1 MVSLTVLDHLRF
13 VVFTHKTKHK
23 ISVQARGSVRA
34 CFVRFTK
41 AQINARMNTQCGCAV
56 FDEKAPTAAV
66 VGWQN
71 AIHLSVLSNDL
82 ISTCCALRCAK
93 KRTQMQFR
101 KTSVYNIHLFWWRK
115 YRIYCWYVCNF
126 SDKPRNLYENASR
139 ICKGCMAYVCADRF
153 HL

>member
-23 ISVQARGSVRA
+23 ISVQARASVRA

-66 VGWQN
+66 VGLTECN
-71 AIHLSVLSNDL
+71 TFISV
-82 ISTCCALRCAK
+82 K
-93 KRTQMQFR
+93 Q
-101 KTSVYNIHLFWWRK
+101 
-115 YRIYCWYVCNF
+115 
-126 SDKPRNLYENASR
+126 
-139 ICKGCMAYVCADRF
+139 RF
-153 HL
+153 N